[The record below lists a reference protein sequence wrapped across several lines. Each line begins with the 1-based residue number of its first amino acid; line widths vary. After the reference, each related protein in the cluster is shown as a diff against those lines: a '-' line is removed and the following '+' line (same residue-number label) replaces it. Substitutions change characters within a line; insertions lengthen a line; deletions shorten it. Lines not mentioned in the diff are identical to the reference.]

1 MQQYLNI
8 THTFAPVWDE
18 NSKILILGSFP
29 SVASREQGFYY
40 GHPRNRFW
48 KVLAR
53 VLDSSEPRST
63 PEKRRLLL
71 GHGIALWDAAASC
84 SITGSADSAMR
95 DVVPNDF
102 GPIFAG
108 ADIRAVYTNGGKAHE
123 LYCKYC
129 EAQTGLPAVKLPST
143 SPANAAWSLEKL
155 CGEWEQIRRYL

>member
-8 THTFAPVWDE
+8 PHTFAPVWDE

-48 KVLAR
+48 RVLAQ
-53 VLDSSEPRST
+53 VLGAAQPQSIE
-63 PEKRRLLL
+63 EKRSLLL
-71 GHGIALWDAAASC
+71 SNGIALWDAAASC

-102 GPIFAG
+102 GPIFA
-108 ADIRAVYTNGGKAHE
+108 AAPIRAVYTNGGKAHE

-129 EAQTGLPAVKLPST
+129 EAKTGLSAVKLPST

-155 CGEWEQIRRYL
+155 CGEWEQIRSHL